1 MKIEMNTI
9 QSFVKDNKWFISLF
23 TVLIILRLF
32 IFSVYKVE
40 GASMMNTF
48 EHNDIVIG
56 SQITKVD
63 RFDIVVFKVPE
74 KKKNYIKRVI
84 GLPGDTIEYID
95 SILYVNGEKVDEPY
109 LTDQVTQDL
118 KVDSIPEGYLY
129 CLGDNRKNSVDSR
142 KIGLIPEENLLSEI
156 KIILFPFEKITT
168 F

>member
-1 MKIEMNTI
+1 MRIEMDTI
-9 QSFVKDNKWFISLF
+9 QSLVRDNKWFISLF
-23 TVLIILRLF
+23 IVLMMLRLF

-48 EHNDIVIG
+48 EQNDIVIG
-56 SQITKVD
+56 SQITKID
-63 RFDIVVFKVPE
+63 RFDIVVFNVPE
-74 KKKNYIKRVI
+74 KKKKYIKRVI

-95 SILYVNGEKVDEPY
+95 NILYINGEKIDEPY

-129 CLGDNRKNSVDSR
+129 CLGDNRKSSVDSR
-142 KIGLIPEENLLSEI
+142 KIGLIPEKNLLSKI
-156 KIILFPFEKITT
+156 KIILFPFDKLTT